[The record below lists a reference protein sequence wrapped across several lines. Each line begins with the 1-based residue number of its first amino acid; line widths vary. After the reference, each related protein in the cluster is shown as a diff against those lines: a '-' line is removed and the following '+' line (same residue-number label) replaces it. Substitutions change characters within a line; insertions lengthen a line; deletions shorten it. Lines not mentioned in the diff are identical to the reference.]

1 MNQIWNFQ
9 WDGMVQSKQNSEEMD
24 IFQNEHT
31 GPKLSSVIKCFI
43 IQLHF
48 VEYKYR
54 PKQVQISH
62 GFVLL
67 REQVKQVFSQHA
79 SDKLD

>member
-31 GPKLSSVIKCFI
+31 GPNLV
-43 IQLHF
+43 
-48 VEYKYR
+48 
-54 PKQVQISH
+54 
-62 GFVLL
+62 
-67 REQVKQVFSQHA
+67 A
-79 SDKLD
+79 